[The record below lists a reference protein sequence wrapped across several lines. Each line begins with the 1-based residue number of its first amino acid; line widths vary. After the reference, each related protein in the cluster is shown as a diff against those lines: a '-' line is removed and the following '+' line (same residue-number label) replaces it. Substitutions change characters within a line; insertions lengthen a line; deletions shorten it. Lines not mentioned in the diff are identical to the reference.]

1 MIPRCWSKKNDNSAK
16 RLCAAWKYLLR
27 WKDKVFNNIFRFRP
41 SSYCFCFSP
50 LLHLPKLTTQ
60 ASTFWEQGWQEQTA
74 HCGGIGCPTYFT
86 LGIMASHKMKT
97 TNFFSGRYQRVSCM
111 NYDCCGTSKI
121 GCVSFLNQNM
131 FAWTLYFSA
140 FVSSIWLVLW
150 QNNELTSFVK
160 GSWALEGASAGQ
172 ASWHTGQPNWGFQK
186 HFLYKF
192 WTLEEFWTLNS
203 EHSQNDKM
211 TRQRDK

>member
-60 ASTFWEQGWQEQTA
+60 ASTFWEQGWQKQTEMDKVRLHWFPSPNIA
-74 HCGGIGCPTYFT
+74 QCGGCPTYFT

-131 FAWTLYFSA
+131 FAWTWVFIFSLHLSHQ
-140 FVSSIWLVLW
+140 F
-150 QNNELTSFVK
+150 
-160 GSWALEGASAGQ
+160 
-172 ASWHTGQPNWGFQK
+172 
-186 HFLYKF
+186 
-192 WTLEEFWTLNS
+192 
-203 EHSQNDKM
+203 D
-211 TRQRDK
+211 

>member
-27 WKDKVFNNIFRFRP
+27 WKSFEQYFQV
-41 SSYCFCFSP
+41 SSKF
-50 LLHLPKLTTQ
+50 LLFLFLTTS
-60 ASTFWEQGWQEQTA
+60 ASAQVDYTGFHLLRTRLAKQTA

-131 FAWTLYFSA
+131 FAWTYIFSA

-186 HFLYKF
+186 HFLYIVNF
-192 WTLEEFWTLNS
+192 ELLRNSDQWTL
-203 EHSQNDKM
+203 
-211 TRQRDK
+211 